1 MHMTRRQF
9 MRMGLAGLAGAAL
22 SACAS
27 AAPTAAPAATAPA
40 AGESAPAVRGYVA
53 PGGILTNEN
62 VPGFYVRY
70 YEAFR
75 APDPARW
82 QLEIKGNVDAPT
94 TMTLDHIARNLPLV
108 QRSARMACVERWSS
122 RAVWGGF
129 TYADLA
135 ALVKPQPGA
144 FYVNV
149 ACEDNYY
156 ESLPI
161 SELEREG
168 VLFVTH
174 MDGQPLGAKYGAP
187 LRMIIPR
194 LYGYKGAKVIR
205 EIAFSS
211 GEGHGFWSDVGP
223 YSPVGLI
230 APGRDR
236 PLDLGGVARTV
247 SGGEITDY

>member
-1 MHMTRRQF
+1 MV
-9 MRMGLAGLAGAAL
+9 GLAGVAAA
-22 SACAS
+22 ACAS
-27 AAPTAAPAATAPA
+27 TTPANPAGGGAPV
-40 AGESAPAVRGYVA
+40 AGEPTPTVRGYA
-53 PGGILTNEN
+53 PPGSILTNEDA
-62 VPGFYVRY
+62 PGFYVRY

-75 APDPARW
+75 APDPMRW
-82 QLEIKGNVDAPT
+82 QLTIKGLVEAPT
-94 TMTLDHIARNLPLV
+94 TMTLEHIARNLPFV

-129 TYADLA
+129 TYAELA
-135 ALVKPQPGA
+135 KIVKPQQGA
-144 FYVNV
+144 LFVHFR
-149 ACEDNYY
+149 CEDNYY
-156 ESLPI
+156 ESLPV

-194 LYGYKGAKVIR
+194 LYGYKGAKVVV

-211 GEGHGFWSDVGP
+211 VEGRGFWSDVGP

-236 PLDLGGVARTV
+236 PLDLGGVARTHQ
-247 SGGEITDY
+247 GGEITDY